1 MSVKIQYIM
10 KKYFIHDGQRQLGPF
25 SAMELIE
32 KGITKCTPVYTSGL
46 GRYVRAAEIPMLND
60 AFNASSDDLKKMD
73 AENRV
78 QTNKPKLSFIKKILY
93 AVVPLLVVGILI
105 VLWQMQGDVSD
116 APTAVNKVTI
126 NAKKDVQLSQTELE
140 QKEAASPLE
149 YLSVHGKMHKNLIG
163 KKIIKGSITNMAS
176 LASYKDL
183 QMAVIFLSG
192 TQTELQTQQF
202 FVNGVV
208 SPNNKIS
215 FRSVFIAPPETA
227 GFKLK
232 ILSVNPAQNP

>member
-1 MSVKIQYIM
+1 M

-60 AFNASSDDLKKMD
+60 AFNVSSDDLKKMD
-73 AENRV
+73 AEHGIK
-78 QTNKPKLSFIKKILY
+78 TSKPKLSFNKKILY

-116 APTAVNKVTI
+116 APTVANKVTI
-126 NAKKDVQLSQTELE
+126 STKKDAQLSKTDLE

-202 FVNGVV
+202 FVNGIV

-227 GFKLK
+227 GFRIK
-232 ILSVNPAQNP
+232 ILSVNAAQ

>member
-1 MSVKIQYIM
+1 M
-10 KKYFIHDGQRQLGPF
+10 KKYFIHDGQKQLGPF
-25 SAMELIE
+25 SAMELME

-60 AFNASSDDLKKMD
+60 AFSVSADELKKTD
-73 AENRV
+73 ATTAS
-78 QTNKPKLSFIKKILY
+78 QSKSSPTKKILIV
-93 AVVPLLVVGILI
+93 VVPLLILGILI
-105 VLWQMQGDVSD
+105 TLWQMQGGISD
-116 APTAVNKVTI
+116 APTTINKATVTI
-126 NAKKDVQLSQTELE
+126 KKDAQLSKTDLE

-163 KKIIKGSITNMAS
+163 KKIIKGSVTNMAS

-202 FVNGVV
+202 FVNGTVT
-208 SPNNKIS
+208 PNNKIS

-227 GFKLK
+227 GFRIK
-232 ILSVNPAQNP
+232 ILSVNSAQ

>member
-1 MSVKIQYIM
+1 M
-10 KKYFIHDGQRQLGPF
+10 KKYFIHDGQKQLGPF

-60 AFNASSDDLKKMD
+60 AFSSSVEELKKND
-73 AENRV
+73 AAHAELA
-78 QTNKPKLSFIKKILY
+78 NKVKAPLIKKILL
-93 AVVPLLVVGILI
+93 AVAVLI
-105 VLWQMQGDVSD
+105 IIVFPVVLWQMQGDVAD
-116 APTAVNKVTI
+116 APSATSKIVVPV
-126 NAKKDVQLSQTELE
+126 KKDAQLSKTELE
-140 QKEAASPLE
+140 QKEAANPLE
-149 YLSVHGKMHKNLIG
+149 YLSAHGKMHKNLIG
-163 KKIIKGSITNMAS
+163 KKIIKGNVTNMAS

-202 FVNGVV
+202 FVNGTV

-215 FRSVFIAPPETA
+215 FRNVFIAPPETA
-227 GFKLK
+227 GFKIK
-232 ILSVNPAQNP
+232 VLSANAAQ

>member
-1 MSVKIQYIM
+1 M

>member
-1 MSVKIQYIM
+1 M
-10 KKYFIHDGQRQLGPF
+10 KKYFIHDGQKQLGPF

-60 AFNASSDDLKKMD
+60 AFSSSADELKKID
-73 AENRV
+73 IEPGS
-78 QTNKPKLSFIKKILY
+78 QLSKPKFIFTKNILV
-93 AVVPLLVVGILI
+93 AVIILLVAGISI
-105 VLWQMQGDVSD
+105 VLWQMQGDIVD
-116 APTAVNKVTI
+116 APLTVNKISVST
-126 NAKKDVQLSQTELE
+126 KKDPQLSKTELE

-163 KKIIKGSITNMAS
+163 KKIIKGSVTNMAS

-202 FVNGVV
+202 FVNGIV

-227 GFKLK
+227 GFRIK
-232 ILSVNPAQNP
+232 ILSVNAAQ

>member
-232 ILSVNPAQNP
+232 ILSGNPAQNP

>member
-1 MSVKIQYIM
+1 M
-10 KKYFIHDGQRQLGPF
+10 KKYFIHDGQKQLGPF
-25 SAMELIE
+25 SAMELME

-60 AFNASSDDLKKMD
+60 AFSVSADELKKTD
-73 AENRV
+73 ATTAS
-78 QTNKPKLSFIKKILY
+78 QSKSSPTKKILI
-93 AVVPLLVVGILI
+93 VLVPLLILGILI
-105 VLWQMQGDVSD
+105 TLWQMQGGISD
-116 APTAVNKVTI
+116 APTTINKATVTI
-126 NAKKDVQLSQTELE
+126 KKDAQLSKTDLE

-163 KKIIKGSITNMAS
+163 KKIIKGSVTNMAS

-202 FVNGVV
+202 FVNGTVT
-208 SPNNKIS
+208 PNNKIS

-227 GFKLK
+227 GFRIK
-232 ILSVNPAQNP
+232 ILSVNSAQ

>member
-1 MSVKIQYIM
+1 M
-10 KKYFIHDGQRQLGPF
+10 KKYFIHDGQKQLGPF

-60 AFNASSDDLKKMD
+60 AFSLSTDELKKND
-73 AENRV
+73 AAHASHHNPNP
-78 QTNKPKLSFIKKILY
+78 TLIKKILFT
-93 AVVPLLVVGILI
+93 VVPILI
-105 VLWQMQGDVSD
+105 VGISIILWLTQGGVSD
-116 APTAVNKVTI
+116 APITTNKAAI
-126 NAKKDVQLSQTELE
+126 NIKKDAQLSKTELE

-192 TQTELQTQQF
+192 KQTELQTQQF
-202 FVNGVV
+202 FVNGTIA
-208 SPNNKIS
+208 PNNKIS
-215 FRSVFIAPPETA
+215 FRNVFIAPPETE
-227 GFKLK
+227 GFQIK

>member
-1 MSVKIQYIM
+1 M
-10 KKYFIHDGQRQLGPF
+10 KKYFIHDGQKQLGPF

-60 AFNASSDDLKKMD
+60 AFSTSVDELKKMD
-73 AENRV
+73 AYHLSQSN
-78 QTNKPKLSFIKKILY
+78 NPKISLIKKVLVA
-93 AVVPLLVVGILI
+93 AVVLLVAGISV

-116 APTAVNKVTI
+116 APIAGNKATLSI
-126 NAKKDVQLSQTELE
+126 KKDAQLSKTELE
-140 QKEAASPLE
+140 QKEVASPLE

-202 FVNGVV
+202 FVNGIVA
-208 SPNNKIS
+208 PNNKIS

-227 GFKLK
+227 GFKIK
-232 ILSVNPAQNP
+232 ILSVNSVQ